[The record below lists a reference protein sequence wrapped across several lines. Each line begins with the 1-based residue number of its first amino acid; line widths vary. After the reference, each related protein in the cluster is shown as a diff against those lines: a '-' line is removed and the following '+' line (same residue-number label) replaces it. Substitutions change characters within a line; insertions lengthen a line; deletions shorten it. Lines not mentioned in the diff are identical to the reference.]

1 MLSTTKCLPL
11 QLVPFKHSHWALD
24 SRFHEIYSSP
34 PWFSR
39 FLVCGENR
47 NIKLWC
53 TYRMTLTL
61 PCESL
66 HCGQYLDFLLQSQQM
81 SPTVIPT
88 RTSPATTPPMSFA
101 WSWSSRDPVNTAPNS
116 FSLRLSYA
124 HTYAHMHTQTSW
136 AVIKLHNV
144 SSLAYSQWFL
154 HCRDPLCSSN
164 AILSA
169 RSTLLCNAYNSEIC
183 SHLL

>member
-11 QLVPFKHSHWALD
+11 QLVSFKHRHWALV
-24 SRFHEIYSSP
+24 SRFREIYSSP
-34 PWFSR
+34 PRFSR

-47 NIKLWC
+47 NIKLWR
-53 TYRMTLTL
+53 TYRMTLIL

-66 HCGQYLDFLLQSQQM
+66 HCGQYLDFLMQSQQM

-88 RTSPATTPPMSFA
+88 RTSPAKPPPMSFA
-101 WSWSSRDPVNTAPNS
+101 WSWSSGDPVNTAPNS
-116 FSLRLSYA
+116 FSLRWSYA
-124 HTYAHMHTQTSW
+124 HTYAYMYTQTSW

-154 HCRDPLCSSN
+154 SHFSLGYTALQRSS
-164 AILSA
+164 
-169 RSTLLCNAYNSEIC
+169 LLK
-183 SHLL
+183 